1 MSVVPY
7 TQDAYTWELLK
18 MNLRPAWATQWNSVS
33 KYIDKSLFKKK
44 NGKLSWCSKWVW
56 KSLFCCCRVMCA
68 VHIWLD
74 AVGLVFFFL
83 LNLSY
88 ILNSVDCLSFQFS
101 FLLHLFWGT
110 VVRYAN
116 VWGSWCLHSLFG
128 DKLAYFILV
137 NILVNIWDSVCRR
150 LNSEGTVLG
159 GSFFPHHAGFTA
171 LWK

>member
-1 MSVVPY
+1 MRV
-7 TQDAYTWELLK
+7 
-18 MNLRPAWATQWNSVS
+18 NL
-33 KYIDKSLFKKK
+33 KKK
-44 NGKLSWCSKWVW
+44 KGKLSWCSKWVW

-83 LNLSY
+83 LNLSC
-88 ILNSVDCLSFQFS
+88 ILNSVDYCLSFQFS

-116 VWGSWCLHSLFG
+116 VWGSWCPHSLFG
-128 DKLAYFILV
+128 DELAYFILI

-159 GSFFPHHAGFTA
+159 GSFFLPLPSPCWLHSFMEVNFPLLIRRCFVTVT
-171 LWK
+171 